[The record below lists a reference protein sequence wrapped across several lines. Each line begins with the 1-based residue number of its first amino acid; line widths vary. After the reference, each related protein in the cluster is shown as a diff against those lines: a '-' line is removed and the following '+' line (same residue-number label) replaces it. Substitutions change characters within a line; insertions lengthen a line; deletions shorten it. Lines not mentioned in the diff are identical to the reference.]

1 MFDSI
6 LYQNIVFYSIMWGS
20 PSAALGAQKA
30 AHIADPSCVLFVFG
44 VTCVR
49 PYRHR
54 ITVIQ
59 STPGTS
65 KTALESVI

>member
-1 MFDSI
+1 MHI
-6 LYQNIVFYSIMWGS
+6 LFKNIVFYSIMWGS
-20 PSAALGAQKA
+20 PSVALGSQKA
-30 AHIADPSCVLFVFG
+30 AQIADPSAVLLGFG

-54 ITVIQ
+54 GTLIQ
-59 STPGTS
+59 PTPETS